1 MKKGIKKVLAISI
14 LSMGVLS
21 LAPSALCVSHGI
33 SGSNTAHPQFGNNQK
48 VYQDHHRLI
57 SGEDRNS
64 HVNTFGEN
72 VNTLIYHPGSFDAG
86 RFHTILRM
94 NGVDSNTP
102 DNNSNKHEWKCEIYF
117 GGNGCVKYIKN
128 YNEPLDSP
136 LRKTIMFSFNPNIMI
151 GEAKGNVINK
161 YNNFLTACGFS
172 TESIIKF
179 NNIKSITVPEGVT
192 SIGDYAFDGCK
203 FLKEIEIPNS
213 VTSLGKRALS
223 ACTSLEE
230 INIPN
235 SITKIGKFA
244 FMDCLSL
251 RIICLPNSI
260 TSLDDFVFSK
270 CSSLEEVCIPNSVTS
285 IGNFTFSKCSG
296 LRKVIIPEGVKS
308 IGNSAF
314 NRCKCIQ
321 EIKIPESVTSIGE
334 YAFYGCKCLQKIHI
348 PMGNSKISKFAFGE
362 CESLKEIEI
371 PEGIESIDNYAFQ
384 NCVSLKK
391 INIPKSVQSIGKS
404 VFNKCKYI
412 E

>member
-1 MKKGIKKVLAISI
+1 MKKDIKKVLAISI

-21 LAPSALCVSHGI
+21 LTPSALCVSHGI
-33 SGSNTAHPQFGNNQK
+33 SGSNTVHPQFGNNQK
-48 VYQDHHRLI
+48 IYQDHHRLI

-72 VNTLIYHPGSFDAG
+72 VNTLIYHPGSFDVE

-192 SIGDYAFDGCK
+192 SIGDYAFDGCTS
-203 FLKEIEIPNS
+203 LKEIEIP
-213 VTSLGKRALS
+213 K
-223 ACTSLEE
+223 
-230 INIPN
+230 
-235 SITKIGKFA
+235 SI
-244 FMDCLSL
+244 
-251 RIICLPNSI
+251 
-260 TSLDDFVFSK
+260 
-270 CSSLEEVCIPNSVTS
+270 TS
-285 IGNFTFSKCSG
+285 IGNYAFFRCKC
-296 LRKVIIPEGVKS
+296 LKEIVIPGGVKS
-308 IGNSAF
+308 ISSCAF
-314 NRCKCIQ
+314 EGCDSLEKVN
-321 EIKIPESVTSIGE
+321 IPESVTSIG
-334 YAFYGCKCLQKIHI
+334 YRVFKGCKSLKEVAIPKSVVSIGDSAFNGCSSLEKINI
-348 PMGNSKISKFAFGE
+348 PESVTSIGYSAFKG
-362 CESLKEIEI
+362 CKSLKEIT
-371 PEGIESIDNYAFQ
+371 
-384 NCVSLKK
+384 
-391 INIPKSVQSIGKS
+391 IPKSVSFIASNAFSRCTSLKIIWNGKTYKNRDDFFNDFINRKYAPEIKWNGNTYHSIGEFLNN
-404 VFNKCKYI
+404 FNK
-412 E
+412 